1 MTVTVIGQPNY
12 RRFAETFARILA
24 ERQGAEAVN
33 VRFTL
38 REDLSTAS
46 RSPSPGGEA
55 GGAPSSVGE
64 GDTFPQGKAEG
75 VNV

>member
-1 MTVTVIGQPNY
+1 MTVTVIGRPNY
-12 RRFAETFARILA
+12 RRFAEAFARILA

-38 REDLSTAS
+38 REDLSTDS
-46 RSPSPGGEA
+46 RSPSHGGEA
-55 GGAPSSVGE
+55 GGGPSSVAS

-75 VNV
+75 VSG

>member
-1 MTVTVIGQPNY
+1 MTVTVIGRPNY
-12 RRFAETFARILA
+12 QRFAETFARILA

-38 REDLSTAS
+38 REDLSTAA

-55 GGAPSSVGE
+55 GGGHLSTASRSPSPKGE
-64 GDTFPQGKAEG
+64 ARG
-75 VNV
+75 VSG